1 MSLLAWRQQPD
12 DDRARMMAF
21 DIKEERVESYA
32 TEFREAWHKKN
43 SGDKNEGDREFRAMQ
58 RDKSLEKRGYA

>member
-1 MSLLAWRQQPD
+1 
-12 DDRARMMAF
+12 MMAF

-32 TEFREAWHKKN
+32 TEFREAWHK

-58 RDKSLEKRGYA
+58 REKSLEKRGYV